1 MKHTHMIL
9 RPLVAISMA
18 GSAFAGNTTEPVV
31 IPPAPPSD
39 SAWEFR
45 IEPYA
50 WLTGLNGTLGRD
62 PVLIDIDKSFS
73 DIVGNLK
80 MAAALQMEARNGRW
94 GIWADGFY
102 AALGTSGDAQ
112 SPLTGNGKIDL
123 KQFIGELDLEYRIYE
138 NTSSF
143 IDLIGGVRYNALKL
157 DMEVDVAGPG
167 PGAGKSTSASA
178 DRGWADPIIGIR
190 GQWNFGER
198 WFLAGKGDIGG
209 FGVGSDLAWCV
220 QGTVGY
226 QFTKLFSTELG
237 YRYFDTDYRDGD
249 FKYDLAEHGL
259 FLGFNFTF

>member
-1 MKHTHMIL
+1 MKTETSI
-9 RPLVAISMA
+9 P

-80 MAAALQMEARNGRW
+80 MAAALQMEVRNGRW

-178 DRGWADPIIGIR
+178 D
-190 GQWNFGER
+190 
-198 WFLAGKGDIGG
+198 
-209 FGVGSDLAWCV
+209 
-220 QGTVGY
+220 
-226 QFTKLFSTELG
+226 
-237 YRYFDTDYRDGD
+237 
-249 FKYDLAEHGL
+249 
-259 FLGFNFTF
+259 